1 MLAVLC
7 AVIFVISLLAAF
19 VFRCSMVFSLA
30 AAAVSAALFACEIFL
45 FRDGKHKRLRSTL
58 VCLAAIAGLCLCI
71 YTPPR
76 PTAYGMLDHTA
87 LYKNYLSAFMNGKKD
102 KAEKSLS
109 EIAEKYGEDD
119 DTRLMRVCTLVTSGD
134 LAQAEEIANGFK
146 NKANPDYLLSW
157 ETILEQKYASAGEI
171 YENLMPYYIKAADEH
186 PDWAYPA
193 KQAGGL
199 FYDRGEYDKAAYY
212 LTRAMLYSE
221 EDDAEVY
228 YYLGATL
235 CEQENYEKG
244 LPLLN
249 RAYEL
254 GVDDHLL
261 GCIKYYVEQSGVADQ
276 EKGEQEHA

>member
-1 MLAVLC
+1 M
-7 AVIFVISLLAAF
+7 
-19 VFRCSMVFSLA
+19 
-30 AAAVSAALFACEIFL
+30 FL
-45 FRDGKHKRLRSTL
+45 FKDGKHKGLKRKL
-58 VCLAAIAGLCLCI
+58 VCLAAIAGLGVCI
-71 YTPPR
+71 YAPLR

-87 LYKNYLSAFMNGKKD
+87 LYKNYLSAFVNGKKD
-102 KAEKSLS
+102 KAEKSLG
-109 EIAEKYGEDD
+109 EISEKYGEDD
-119 DTRLMRVCTLVTSGD
+119 DTRFMRVCTLVSSGD
-134 LAQAEEIANGFK
+134 LAQAEEVANGFK

-157 ETILEQKYASAGEI
+157 EAILQQKYASAEEI
-171 YENLMPYYIKAADEH
+171 YENLMPYYLKAADEH

-193 KQAGGL
+193 RQAGGL
-199 FYDRGEYDKAAYY
+199 LYDRGEYDKAAYY

-235 CEQENYEKG
+235 CEQDNYEKG

-261 GCIKYYVEQSGVADQ
+261 GCIKYYVEQSGIGDPEKEGQ
-276 EKGEQEHA
+276 ENA